1 MPLCH
6 FACGNCMKLPNWL
19 KMIRWGVG
27 AALPVPSIW
36 IPKCNYDAITTQ
48 NPKAQYPRVTKKF
61 RLVIFFTSCPWIGP
75 LWGKTMGR
83 NHDFLMNQFGPFHP
97 VIFHCTTQRKPQ
109 GIADEPEGITCRKKC
124 LTCRSAELFEDR
136 RLYVFLYVYF
146 DICLIYLNL
155 LILILHSSFLLCFF
169 LSLCLSLCSFPHAHH
184 WINVAR
190 PLSDSRVIPLCF
202 QSRLE
207 LVGVVLL
214 DVHSSFVRG

>member
-1 MPLCH
+1 
-6 FACGNCMKLPNWL
+6 
-19 KMIRWGVG
+19 
-27 AALPVPSIW
+27 
-36 IPKCNYDAITTQ
+36 
-48 NPKAQYPRVTKKF
+48 
-61 RLVIFFTSCPWIGP
+61 
-75 LWGKTMGR
+75 MGR

-169 LSLCLSLCSFPHAHH
+169 LSLCLSLS
-184 WINVAR
+184 V
-190 PLSDSRVIPLCF
+190 LSRTLIIELMLPDPSPIP
-202 QSRLE
+202 
-207 LVGVVLL
+207 G
-214 DVHSSFVRG
+214 SSHYVFNPGWS